1 MLRYEKIRPN
11 LYGLDM
17 LYGKI
22 DLKPTHGFSCFF
34 IVEHIEDN
42 DFIKR
47 QAMQF
52 LLAGCRDFNL
62 YGKTEY
68 IWRVCVAD
76 VNLLLNQNAAS
87 ETMTLIS
94 CWNTLEEFVDVLGA
108 AIAVRS
114 FIPHD
119 YYIIY
124 DDKDIYKEALKMLY
138 D

>member
-47 QAMQF
+47 QAMQL

-68 IWRVCVAD
+68 TCQEK
-76 VNLLLNQNAAS
+76 LL
-87 ETMTLIS
+87 
-94 CWNTLEEFVDVLGA
+94 D
-108 AIAVRS
+108 RS
-114 FIPHD
+114 FHI
-119 YYIIY
+119 
-124 DDKDIYKEALKMLY
+124 
-138 D
+138 